1 MAYEHVPV
9 ELRELPQWVVWRREE
24 RDGKATKVP
33 YDAKTG
39 QRASS
44 TDPAT
49 WTTFD
54 QAAGV
59 AKLGADGVGFV
70 FTADDPF
77 CGVDLDDCR
86 DPATGEVHPA
96 AAGIVQELNSYTE
109 LSPSGAGLHVIL
121 GASLN
126 GRRNRTSKTVW
137 GGTFECYDRGRFF
150 TVTGDVCKVKA
161 PARCTMVESRQK
173 ELDRILDELFPA
185 MPSLEGVKLGE
196 GTGVS
201 DDEVLHRART
211 AKNGDKFTRLWAGDT
226 SGYPS
231 ESEADLALLSVLGFW
246 TQDVDQLKRLFRQS
260 ALGRREKS
268 ARNDYLERTI
278 ETALSSGETYRADSV
293 ANGNGRPRLPFRSLA
308 EIMAEVPEEPEWII
322 PGFIAPSTEVL
333 LSGPPKIGK
342 STLLFRLLAG
352 IENGDRAL
360 GLDVRQV
367 SYLLLSEENAYTLA
381 EKAFD
386 FGLRGRGGE
395 ALLFQ
400 EARGVT
406 WLEVVQESVE
416 RCKEKGHQL
425 WVVDTRWAGL
435 GGESENHAGSIQEA
449 WKPLAAA
456 KEAGLA
462 TVVIHHTRKGGG
474 KHGEGIRGSNAIA
487 ALPDILLE
495 LTRTG
500 GEDPTART
508 LNANSRYRSTPDVLG
523 LTFDGNDYEVT
534 TDLNSLRSGSA
545 AKVLEELAD
554 GPLTKAELADVV
566 GISINALDVHL
577 KRLVEADKIFHTGAG
592 NRQEPYR
599 YHLRT
604 IEKTV

>member
-1 MAYEHVPV
+1 
-9 ELRELPQWVVWRREE
+9 
-24 RDGKATKVP
+24 
-33 YDAKTG
+33 
-39 QRASS
+39 
-44 TDPAT
+44 
-49 WTTFD
+49 
-54 QAAGV
+54 
-59 AKLGADGVGFV
+59 
-70 FTADDPF
+70 
-77 CGVDLDDCR
+77 
-86 DPATGEVHPA
+86 
-96 AAGIVQELNSYTE
+96 
-109 LSPSGAGLHVIL
+109 
-121 GASLN
+121 
-126 GRRNRTSKTVW
+126 
-137 GGTFECYDRGRFF
+137 
-150 TVTGDVCKVKA
+150 
-161 PARCTMVESRQK
+161 MVESRQK
-173 ELDRILDELFPA
+173 ELDRILDEVFSA
-185 MPSLEGVKLGE
+185 MPSPEGVTLGE
-196 GTGVS
+196 GTAVP

-231 ESEADLALLSVLGFW
+231 ESEADLALLSMLSFW

-268 ARNDYLERTI
+268 ARDDYLERTI
-278 ETALSSGETYRADSV
+278 ETALSRGETYSGDAV
-293 ANGNGRPRLPFRSLA
+293 NANGRPRLPFRSLA
-308 EIMAEVPEEPEWII
+308 KIMAEVPEEPEWII

-333 LSGPPKIGK
+333 LSGPPKVGK

-352 IENGDRAL
+352 LENGGRAL
-360 GLDVRQV
+360 GLEVRQA

-400 EARGVT
+400 EARGAT

-425 WVVDTRWAGL
+425 WVVDTFSRWAGL
-435 GGESENHAGSIQEA
+435 GGESENHAGSIHEA

-456 KEAGLA
+456 KEAGIA

-508 LNANSRYRSTPDVLG
+508 LNANSRYRSTPAVLG
-523 LTFDGNDYEVT
+523 LTFDGSDYEVT
-534 TDLNSLRSGSA
+534 TDVSSLRGGSA
-545 AKVLEELAD
+545 AKVLEALAD
-554 GPLTKAELADVV
+554 GPQTKTELAEVV
-566 GISINALDVHL
+566 GISKNALDVHL
-577 KRLVEADKIFHTGAG
+577 KRLVEADKVFHTGAG
-592 NRQEPYR
+592 NWQEPYR
-599 YHLRT
+599 YHLR
-604 IEKTV
+604 